1 MSSMLSEALN
11 FGFDLLSKH
20 RSFISDPINVDRLMK
35 LFPDRF
41 EARQN
46 SQVVR
51 SYRESEILLDL
62 GVVEYFSG
70 NFDRAYNLCVE
81 ANNVVRSHLAFA
93 CLGVTGT
100 YLNKENETIFALY
113 ETWKTRFEA
122 KKVNSRIFHVP
133 FHAML
138 SNLITALN
146 SFARAKECI
155 KVGSEALDIPSIG
168 DKGGMW
174 LLAAAMFS
182 WSDERRDIFKN
193 LENNLRSTNKL
204 VLLPGRNLF
213 DEVRR

>member
-11 FGFDLLSKH
+11 FGFKLLERH
-20 RSFISDPINVDRLMK
+20 RSIISDPINIDRLRI
-35 LFPDRF
+35 LLPDRF

-46 SQVVR
+46 SLLVQ
-51 SYRESEILLDL
+51 SYREAEILLDL

-70 NFDRAYNLCVE
+70 NFDRAYNLCLK

-100 YLNKENETIFALY
+100 YLNKENETLFALY
-113 ETWKTRFEA
+113 ETWKTRFEE

-133 FHAML
+133 FDAIL

-146 SFARAKECI
+146 SFYRAKECI
-155 KVGSEALDIPSIG
+155 EVGSEALDIPSIS

-174 LLAAAMFS
+174 ILTAAMFA
-182 WSDERRDIFKN
+182 WSEERRDIFKR
-193 LENNLRSTNKL
+193 LEYNLRSTNKL
-204 VLLPGRNLF
+204 VLSPERNLF